1 MIKAV
6 SIPESAE
13 LASALSSPSALA
25 ISRAGGKLY
34 LLAHGAVLS
43 IIKPDYF
50 VGVSARIGHRM
61 GAA

>member
-1 MIKAV
+1 MIKAIF
-6 SIPESAE
+6 IPESAE
-13 LASALSSPSALA
+13 MCDALSSPSALA

-43 IIKPDYF
+43 LTRPAYF
-50 VGVSARIGHRM
+50 VGVSARIGHKM